1 MLGVGDRIIIETLMN
16 DTWPCVIKSRRV
28 LWKIINPIAFVG
40 KERSMRPA
48 GAKEYVMRE
57 RDLKS
62 E

>member
-1 MLGVGDRIIIETLMN
+1 M
-16 DTWPCVIKSRRV
+16 
-28 LWKIINPIAFVG
+28 KIINPIAFVC

-57 RDLKS
+57 HDLKS